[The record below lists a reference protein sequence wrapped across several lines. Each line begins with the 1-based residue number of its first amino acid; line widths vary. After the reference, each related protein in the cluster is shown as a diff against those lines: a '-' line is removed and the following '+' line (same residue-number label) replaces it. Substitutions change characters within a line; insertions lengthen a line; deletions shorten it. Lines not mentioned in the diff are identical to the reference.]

1 MIYKLLSFFVLTL
14 LIKHTSLKMLYFA
27 RCRGIDTAI
36 YRRLDR
42 LKTRRHRFSLAIIR
56 VYKRNSTFVEL
67 PSLVEELSNIGLSET
82 LNKYYNKPFEHE
94 AKSIV
99 AGPSFMQFLNK
110 LFKTQIA
117 AGDILQF
124 ESDNHN
130 KFFMFSMTGTWD
142 EIIKLQ

>member
-1 MIYKLLSFFVLTL
+1 MAT
-14 LIKHTSLKMLYFA
+14 
-27 RCRGIDTAI
+27 
-36 YRRLDR
+36 
-42 LKTRRHRFSLAIIR
+42 IR

-67 PSLVEELSNIGLSET
+67 PSLVEDLSNIGLTET
-82 LNKYYNKPFEHE
+82 LKKYYNKPFEHE

-130 KFFMFSMTGTWD
+130 KFFMFSLTGTWD